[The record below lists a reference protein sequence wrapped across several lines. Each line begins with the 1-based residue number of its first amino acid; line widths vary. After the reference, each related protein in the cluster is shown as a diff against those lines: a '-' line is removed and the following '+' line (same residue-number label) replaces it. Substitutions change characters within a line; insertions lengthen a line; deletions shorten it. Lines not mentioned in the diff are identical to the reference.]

1 MTTNGQSFEHGAQAL
16 ASHEQRE
23 AGVSMNAPTPTMS
36 SASTV
41 APGPLDSVET
51 PAGARGLAL
60 IVDDEVSNHRLLGL
74 MLVKEGFR
82 TLAAF
87 NGREAL
93 ELFERERPDMVFMD
107 VMMPEMDGLEA
118 TQRIKALAGADFIP
132 VIFLTALKDEQC
144 LLRCIEAGGDDF
156 LAKPF
161 SLTRLKARVLAMERV
176 RNLQRT
182 LAAKQRQLETL
193 LERDQEEKQLAERI
207 WTQAVK
213 HQNAPIPA
221 IGLIERPA
229 TIFNGD
235 LVLMGYLPDGGLRV
249 LLGDFTGHGLAA
261 TIGALPVADTFH
273 AMTAKGFGD
282 VALLT
287 EINHKLHRLLP
298 TERFMAAY
306 LISIPGQGDSLSW
319 WNGGM
324 PAAYQLT
331 ATGLIE
337 LPSHALP
344 LGILAELHDPVMRH
358 APLAAGDRLLL
369 MSDGLLEAEDR
380 QGRMFVDSD
389 LSTILESWEPGT
401 PILPT
406 LMSRF
411 DAHCAETEQTDDVA
425 VVEIPLDIGLLRC
438 QSGT

>member
-1 MTTNGQSFEHGAQAL
+1 
-16 ASHEQRE
+16 
-23 AGVSMNAPTPTMS
+23 MNAP
-36 SASTV
+36 A
-41 APGPLDSVET
+41 PLDSVEPT
-51 PAGARGLAL
+51 SAGERGLAL
-60 IVDDEVSNHRLLGL
+60 IVDDEASSHRLLGL
-74 MLVKEGFR
+74 MLAKEGFR

-93 ELFERERPDMVFMD
+93 ELFERERPDIVFMD

-118 TQRIKALAGADFIP
+118 TQRIKALVGADFIP

-161 SLTRLKARVLAMERV
+161 SFTRLRARVLAMERV
-176 RNLQRT
+176 RDLQRA
-182 LAAKQRQLETL
+182 LAAKQQL
-193 LERDQEEKQLAERI
+193 LERLLEHDQEEKQLAERV

-213 HQNAPIPA
+213 YQNASIPA

-235 LVLMGYLPDGGLRV
+235 LVLMGYLPDGGLRI

-273 AMTAKGFGD
+273 AMTAKGFD
-282 VALLT
+282 DSALLA
-287 EINHKLHRLLP
+287 ELNHKLYRFLP

-306 LISIPGQGDSLSW
+306 LISIPGQGDSLGW

-324 PAAYQLT
+324 PAAYQRT
-331 ATGLIE
+331 ATGLNE

-344 LGILAELHDPVMRH
+344 LGIQAELQDPVMRH
-358 APLAAGDRLLL
+358 TSLAAGDRLLL
-369 MSDGLLEAEDR
+369 MSDGLLEAENQ
-380 QGRMFVDSD
+380 QGRMFVHEE
-389 LSTILESWEPGT
+389 LSAVLETWEPGT
-401 PILPT
+401 PILPA
-406 LMSRF
+406 LMTCF
-411 DAHCAETEQTDDVA
+411 DTHCTGTEQTDDVA

-438 QSGT
+438 QSVT